1 MIRTV
6 LVETAL
12 FLSPFIAYGLILLAL
27 KGSVVPQHWSP
38 RALAICAVLA
48 VLLVAAGL
56 YVFEWDRGAP
66 PGSVYVPAHM
76 QDGKFVPGSYR

>member
-27 KGSVVPQHWSP
+27 RGSVVPAHWSP
-38 RALAICAVLA
+38 RALAACAVLA

-56 YVFEWDRGAP
+56 WLFEWDQGAR
-66 PGSVYVPAHM
+66 PGSRYVPAHIEN
-76 QDGKFVPGSYR
+76 GVFVPGRYE